1 MWYFI
6 RPASWQANTQV
17 LYTAE
22 EYWTLSVFL
31 LEVLQSLQ
39 AHKFPDTML

>member
-6 RPASWQANTQV
+6 RPTPWQANTQV

-22 EYWTLSVFL
+22 EYWTLPVFL

-39 AHKFPDTML
+39 AHKFPGTML